1 MLVCD
6 VVRMKSSSRRVTQ
19 RRTIRRFESGKSDAR
34 EIQPSSP
41 SANGA
46 IFAIDKRHAADL
58 SSEKI
63 FVAVCERSFT
73 HATEART
80 ASHTAPQWARNR
92 SRVDARSIL

>member
-1 MLVCD
+1 MRPRPD
-6 VVRMKSSSRRVTQ
+6 EVVFATVTQ
-19 RRTIRRFESGKSDAR
+19 RRTIRRFESGKSAAR

-46 IFAIDKRHAADL
+46 IFAIDKRCGADL

-63 FVAVCERSFT
+63 FLAVCERSLT

-80 ASHTAPQWARNR
+80 ASHTAPLWARND
-92 SRVDARSIL
+92 SEP